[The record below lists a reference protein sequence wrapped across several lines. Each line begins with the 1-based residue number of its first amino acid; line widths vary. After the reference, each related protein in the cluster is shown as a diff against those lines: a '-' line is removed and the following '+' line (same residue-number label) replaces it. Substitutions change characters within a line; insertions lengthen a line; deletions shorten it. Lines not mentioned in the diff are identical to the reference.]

1 MTEDMERLLVALLKI
16 SKENEEFYNSSE
28 KMQNLLKEVG
38 AIALADNHW
47 KISREIRSAI
57 ALKAI
62 THGAQPEVVVEN
74 MTWKDF
80 EGLIAQILSEN
91 NYAYTESFRR
101 RGTATIQGME
111 IDVIGV
117 KGNSIIVVDAKM
129 WGIRS
134 GKASALMGAVT
145 KQITRTE
152 RLAQQLDRLSKK
164 ISGMKPGS
172 YSLTPVMVT
181 WLVEE
186 VELYEGVPVVPIFK
200 LNSFLNEIDRFQDF
214 MVNYKGVLGL
224 QLEQSKL

>member
-1 MTEDMERLLVALLKI
+1 MTEDMKRLLVALLKI
-16 SKENEEFYNSSE
+16 SKENEEFYISSE
-28 KMQNLLKEVG
+28 KMQNLLEEVG
-38 AIALADNHW
+38 AIASADNHW
-47 KISREIRSAI
+47 KISREIRIAI

-62 THGAQPEVVVEN
+62 THGAQPEAVVEN

-91 NYAYTESFRR
+91 NYSCIESFRR
-101 RGTATIQGME
+101 RGTATVQGME

-117 KGNSIIVVDAKM
+117 KGNSIIVIDAKM

-134 GKASALMGAVT
+134 GKASALMEAAT

-186 VELYEGVPVVPIFK
+186 VELYEGVPVVPVFK

-214 MVNYKGVLGL
+214 MASYEGVLEI